1 MDIHW
6 FAIKLITFI
15 VQKGPDVLII
25 SSPDMKLKPLE
36 YFGTPIKFSLPVNMV
51 SVIP

>member
-1 MDIHW
+1 MDVHC
-6 FAIKLITFI
+6 FGIKLITFI
-15 VQKGPDVLII
+15 VQKGTNVLII
-25 SSPDMKLKPLE
+25 SSPDMQLKPLE